1 MQKNVRAGLKT
12 GALLRPINRR
22 CMHFFTLPGRLLGV
36 LGYSALLLI
45 TLPTIVAFYALIGFG
60 GDGVAWELLSDSY
73 FHAILYFSLK
83 QAVLSAG
90 LSVMLAWPVARALY
104 YLPDLYG
111 RRAFLALCLLCFVL
125 PTLILITGLVALL
138 GRSGWLVPLLGEDW
152 NLYGLHGILLAHI
165 FLNMPFAVRALFLQ
179 LQGIPDSSWRLA
191 AQLKITGRQ
200 RFALIEWPAIKGRLL
215 VLSGFV
221 FVLCFNSFAV
231 VLALGGGPQATTL
244 EVAIYQSLKYDFNIP
259 EALTLAWVQLLI
271 AGSLFFLMAR
281 FGAMAWLSPDTASRS
296 FMPRVPKATRVVLYL
311 VYMLAWCFLLLPLL
325 ALMPGLLALDAEK
338 WLGLNVFWP
347 TVTTLVLG
355 ITAAALALLLT
366 YLLLWPLRQARI
378 NSQLMQMSGRHNS
391 INGYSRLQWSLEW
404 LATHNLVAPAMVL
417 SVGLYVFF
425 LTRINVDQWGIV
437 LVALLNTVVII
448 PFAVQQMRPRLLQ
461 FDDQYQRLCASLK
474 LSTGQRLQIEWPW
487 MKQVLISTFALVLLL
502 AMGDVAIFSIFGN
515 GDWMTLPWLIYSYA
529 GTYRIPEASLA
540 AVILLVVCGLIVM
553 LFERNN

>member
-1 MQKNVRAGLKT
+1 MRFSATPERLF
-12 GALLRPINRR
+12 GAL
-22 CMHFFTLPGRLLGV
+22 
-36 LGYSALLLI
+36 GYFALSLI

-73 FHAILYFSLK
+73 FHAILYFSLQ
-83 QAVLSAG
+83 QAVLSAV
-90 LSVMLAWPVARALY
+90 LSVALAWPVAWALF
-104 YLPDLYG
+104 YLPDLRG

-138 GRSGWLVPLLGEDW
+138 GRSGWLVPLLGDGW

-191 AQLKITGRQ
+191 AQLKLTGMR
-200 RFALIEWPAIKGRLL
+200 RFVLIEWPAIKGRLL
-215 VLSGFV
+215 VLTGFV

-281 FGAMAWLSPDTASRS
+281 FGSMAWLSPDTAGRGFRPGIS
-296 FMPRVPKATRVVLYL
+296 KNTKVVLYV
-311 VYMLAWCFLLLPLL
+311 VYLLAWGFLLLPLL
-325 ALMPGLLALDAEK
+325 ALMPGLWALDAEK

-347 TVTTLVLG
+347 TVTTLGLG
-355 ITAAALALLLT
+355 LTAAALALMLT

-378 NSQLMQMSGRHNS
+378 NGRIS
-391 INGYSRLQWSLEW
+391 RANGHSRWQWLLEW

-425 LTRINVDQWGIV
+425 LTRIDVDQWGIV

-474 LSTGQRLQIEWPW
+474 LSAWQRVQVEWPW
-487 MKQVLISTFALVLLL
+487 MKQVLISAFALVLLL

-540 AVILLVVCGLIVM
+540 AVILLVLCGFIVM

>member
-1 MQKNVRAGLKT
+1 MRFHA
-12 GALLRPINRR
+12 A
-22 CMHFFTLPGRLLGV
+22 PGHLFGV
-36 LGYSALLLI
+36 LGYTALLLI
-45 TLPTIVAFYALIGFG
+45 ILPTLVAFYALIGFE
-60 GDGVAWELLSDSY
+60 GDGVAWELLADSY

-83 QAVLSAG
+83 QAVLSAVI
-90 LSVMLAWPVARALY
+90 SVLLAWPVARAVF
-104 YLPDLYG
+104 YLPDLMG
-111 RRAFLALCLLCFVL
+111 RRAFLAVCLLCFVL

-138 GRSGWLVPLLGEDW
+138 GRSGWLLPLLGDDW

-191 AQLKITGRQ
+191 AQLKLSGQQ
-200 RFALIEWPAIKGRLL
+200 RFALIEWPALKSRLF
-215 VLSGFV
+215 VLGGFV

-244 EVAIYQSLKYDFNIP
+244 EVAIFQSLRYDFNIP

-281 FGAMAWLSPDTASRS
+281 FGSMAWLSPDTAGRQ
-296 FMPRVPKATRVVLYL
+296 FVPRVSGKAKFLHRVVYA
-311 VYMLAWCFLLLPLL
+311 LAWVFLLLPLL
-325 ALMPGLLALDAEK
+325 ALMPGLWALDADK
-338 WLGLNVFWP
+338 WLSLNIFWP

-355 ITAAALALLLT
+355 ITAALLALVLT
-366 YLLLWPLRQARI
+366 YLLLWPLRRARI
-378 NSQLMQMSGRHNS
+378 NAQACMVSGQPEKA
-391 INGYSRLQWSLEW
+391 IAYSRWQWCLEW

-425 LTRINVDQWGIV
+425 LTRIDVDYWGIV

-474 LSTGQRLQIEWPW
+474 LSACQRLQVEWPW
-487 MKQVLISTFALVLLL
+487 MKQVLISTFALILLL
-502 AMGDVAIFSIFGN
+502 AMGDVAIFSIFGS

-540 AVILLVVCGLIVM
+540 AVILLVVCGAIVM
-553 LFERNN
+553 LFEKNN